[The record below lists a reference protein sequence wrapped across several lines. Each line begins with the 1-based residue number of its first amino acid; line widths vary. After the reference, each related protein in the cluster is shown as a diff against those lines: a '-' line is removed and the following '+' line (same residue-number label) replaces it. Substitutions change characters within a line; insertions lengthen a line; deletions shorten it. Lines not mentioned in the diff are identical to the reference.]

1 MKFAKKSLGQNF
13 LIDKNII
20 NKIIN
25 LVSIRNKDIIE
36 IGPGREALTE
46 EIIKKKPKSLS
57 LIEKDFFLA
66 ENLKKKYSD
75 FNNIKVYNSDV
86 LKFDIE
92 KITTKNTIIF
102 GNLPYNIS
110 SQILVKFLKFKKWP
124 PKFSD
129 LIFMFQK
136 ELGKK
141 IIGTYPS
148 SDYGRISIL
157 SNFRLNTL
165 NKFYVSPNCFFP
177 KPKVTSMVIHFQP
190 KKKKVFNIKNIN
202 NLEKITNILFSN
214 KRKMINKNIKKILTE
229 NKIKDIQELKLNLRP
244 SDINPEVYYKI
255 TELYEKK

>member
-124 PKFSD
+124 PKFND

-141 IIGTYPS
+141 IIGVYPS
-148 SDYGRISIL
+148 SDYGRITIL
-157 SNFRLNTL
+157 SNFRLNVL
-165 NKFYVSPNCFFP
+165 NKFYVSPNCFFQNQ
-177 KPKVTSMVIHFQP
+177 K
-190 KKKKVFNIKNIN
+190 
-202 NLEKITNILFSN
+202 
-214 KRKMINKNIKKILTE
+214 
-229 NKIKDIQELKLNLRP
+229 
-244 SDINPEVYYKI
+244 
-255 TELYEKK
+255 